1 MLQNMDDLIAS
12 LETDIADN
20 APYVANI
27 RRPRMLISAL
37 KDLNN
42 MIGNY
47 ELKKDVA
54 RQVDYLIDSKNDPDN
69 SEPIM
74 LHTLLYGLPGVGK
87 TSIGKHM
94 ARIWYSLG
102 YIGNDSNIKKNYR
115 STTDSKVKKKSEW
128 DDIFDKLMS
137 DNMEDIQT
145 GYSMLMI
152 FIAIISVLGIIWGYL
167 WGILKTCYNV
177 VGLKWML
184 IVVGVLLLIVTIIFL
199 FSYLFSSSPC
209 KVCKQKVCGCKYI
222 NREEDVKITDPVP
235 NRETMEEVND
245 DDLID
250 IVSGEDFIGQYVGW
264 TEKQTTALLQ
274 KSKGKV
280 LCIDEAYSIMSSSS
294 HGDAFGEKALN
305 IINRYMSEHPE
316 ELIIIMAGYE
326 DKIKNNLFRTQP
338 GLARRFMW
346 SFNCKGYSIDELF
359 DIWQQQMHPKKITD
373 KAKTLEIFKKYKDAF
388 PNHAGDTLRL
398 VNFVKLEQQSEIRR
412 SRSSR
417 GSSQS
422 ISNQSM
428 PTQTN
433 VMSKEYVT
441 PEQVERAIQVLA
453 RNTVKNKPSFD
464 ENSISPEMI
473 EMIRAMSKR

>member
-1 MLQNMDDLIAS
+1 MLQNMDDLIEG

-20 APYVANI
+20 APYIASI
-27 RRPRMLISAL
+27 RKPRMLISAL

-42 MIGNY
+42 MIGNH

-54 RQVDYLIDSKNDPDN
+54 KQVDYLIDSKNDPDH

-102 YIGNDSNIKKNYR
+102 YIGNDINIKRNYR
-115 STTDSKVKKKSEW
+115 STTDSQTKKKSEW

-137 DNMEDIQT
+137 DNMEDIQS
-145 GYSMLMI
+145 GYAMLMI
-152 FIAIISVLGIIWGYL
+152 FVAIISVLGVIWGYL

-184 IVVGVLLLIVTIIFL
+184 IVGVLLLIVTIIFL

-209 KVCKQKVCGCKYI
+209 KICKQKKCVCKTSDHGGDIKVPDQASTI
-222 NREEDVKITDPVP
+222 NTVE
-235 NRETMEEVND
+235 EEVD
-245 DDLID
+245 DNDLID

-280 LCIDEAYSIMSSSS
+280 LFIDEAYSIMSSSGQ
-294 HGDAFGEKALN
+294 GDVFGEKALN

-326 DKIKNNLFRTQP
+326 DKIKNNLFRAQP

-346 SFNCKGYSIDELF
+346 SFNCKGYSIGELF
-359 DIWQQQMHPKKITD
+359 EIWQQQIHPKKLTD
-373 KAKTLEIFKKYKDAF
+373 KAKTLEIFKKYRDTF

-398 VNFVKLEQQSEIRR
+398 VNFVKLEQQSEF
-412 SRSSR
+412 RSSR
-417 GSSQS
+417 TSRVSSQS
-422 ISNQSM
+422 VSS
-428 PTQTN
+428 QTGKLG
-433 VMSKEYVT
+433 KEYVT
-441 PEQVERAIQVLA
+441 PEQVERAIKVLA
-453 RNTVKNKPSFD
+453 RNTVKNKPSID
-464 ENSISPEMI
+464 ENSISPEMM

>member
-1 MLQNMDDLIAS
+1 MDDLIEG

-27 RRPRMLISAL
+27 RKPRMLISAL

-94 ARIWYSLG
+94 ARVWYSLG
-102 YIGNDSNIKKNYR
+102 YIGNDINVKRNYR
-115 STTDSKVKKKSEW
+115 STTDSQKVKKKSEW

-137 DNMEDIQT
+137 DNMEDIQS
-145 GYSMLMI
+145 GYAMLMI

-184 IVVGVLLLIVTIIFL
+184 VVVGVLLLIATIMFL

-209 KVCKQKVCGCKYI
+209 KICKQKKCVCKNI
-222 NREEDVKITDPVP
+222 ETKKENDTKEEQVSVTDTK
-235 NRETMEEVND
+235 EEEEVD
-245 DDLID
+245 DNDLID

-280 LCIDEAYSIMSSSS
+280 LFIDEAYSIMSSSGQ
-294 HGDAFGEKALN
+294 GDVFGEKALN

-326 DKIKNNLFRTQP
+326 DKIKNNLFRAQP

-346 SFNCKGYSIDELF
+346 SFDCKGYSIGELF
-359 DIWQQQMHPKKITD
+359 EIWQQQIHPKKLTD
-373 KAKTLEIFKKYKDAF
+373 KAKTLEIFKKYKDTF

-398 VNFVKLEQQSEIRR
+398 VNFVKLEQQSEIRS

-417 GSSQS
+417 TSNQS
-422 ISNQSM
+422 ISS
-428 PTQTN
+428 QTN
-433 VMSKEYVT
+433 NLGKEYVT
-441 PEQVERAIQVLA
+441 PEQVERAIMVLA
-453 RNTVKNKPSFD
+453 RNTVKNKPSID
-464 ENSISPEMI
+464 ENSISPEMM

>member
-1 MLQNMDDLIAS
+1 MDDLIEG

-20 APYVANI
+20 APYVASI
-27 RRPRMLISAL
+27 RKPRMLISAL

-102 YIGNDSNIKKNYR
+102 YIGNDINVKRNYR
-115 STTDSKVKKKSEW
+115 STTDSQVKKKSEW

-152 FIAIISVLGIIWGYL
+152 FIAIISILGIIWGYL
-167 WGILKTCYNV
+167 WGILKTCYNT

-184 IVVGVLLLIVTIIFL
+184 IVVGVLLLIVTIMFL
-199 FSYLFSSSPC
+199 FSYIFSSSPC
-209 KVCKQKVCGCKYI
+209 KICKQNKCVCKNIETKKE
-222 NREEDVKITDPVP
+222 NDTKEEQISVADTK
-235 NRETMEEVND
+235 EEEEVD
-245 DDLID
+245 DNDLID

-280 LCIDEAYSIMSSSS
+280 LFIDEAYSIMSSSGQ
-294 HGDAFGEKALN
+294 GDVFGEKALN
-305 IINRYMSEHPE
+305 IINRHMSEHPE

-326 DKIKNNLFRTQP
+326 DKIKNNLFRAQP

-346 SFNCKGYSIDELF
+346 SFDCKGYSIGELF
-359 DIWQQQMHPKKITD
+359 EIWQQQIHPKKLTD
-373 KAKTLEIFKKYKDAF
+373 KAKTLEIFKKYKDTF

-398 VNFVKLEQQSEIRR
+398 VNFVKLEQQSEIRSS

-417 GSSQS
+417 TSSQS
-422 ISNQSM
+422 ISNQTSKLG
-428 PTQTN
+428 
-433 VMSKEYVT
+433 KEYVT
-441 PEQVERAIQVLA
+441 PEHVERAIMVLA
-453 RNTVKNKPSFD
+453 RNTVKNKPSID
-464 ENSISPEMI
+464 ENSISPEMM